1 LKRRPGYFF
10 VSVLLV
16 LFISKVE
23 WGNWH
28 WDLNKAHQ
36 SDSAPKEDVPLQT
49 IYKSQRAEESHKFP
63 LRSKAAVVLDTKVGE
78 VLFEKN
84 MEKELPIASL
94 TKLMSAL
101 IFLKT
106 NPNLDDTITITVA
119 DARGSGRSQLKAGET
134 FTLCDLMHASLMSS
148 SNRATKTLAR
158 ASGLSPSEFVAC
170 MNRKAKELGLKN
182 TFFCEPTGLDE
193 ANRSCAIDCA
203 KLLYFALQDS
213 VIGSILNKTSCEFV
227 SLDRRQR
234 RHRIGSTNK
243 LLFSS
248 LNVRGGKTGY
258 NGASGWC
265 LGTLVEGEDGKEIVA
280 VVLGAPTKYTRFKE
294 IRSIVEWAI
303 RGNVKGS

>member
-1 LKRRPGYFF
+1 MDREPADSFSKTEVMHTILDSEDERTEDGRG
-10 VSVLLV
+10 VS
-16 LFISKVE
+16 F
-23 WGNWH
+23 
-28 WDLNKAHQ
+28 
-36 SDSAPKEDVPLQT
+36 SD
-49 IYKSQRAEESHKFP
+49 Y
-63 LRSKAAVVLDTKVGE
+63 
-78 VLFEKN
+78 
-84 MEKELPIASL
+84 
-94 TKLMSAL
+94 
-101 IFLKT
+101 
-106 NPNLDDTITITVA
+106 
-119 DARGSGRSQLKAGET
+119 
-134 FTLCDLMHASLMSS
+134 
-148 SNRATKTLAR
+148 ATKCYD
-158 ASGLSPSEFVAC
+158 PWDDVVAEILG
-170 MNRKAKELGLKN
+170 KAKELDLKN
-182 TFFCEPTGLDE
+182 TVFCEPTGLDE

-280 VVLGAPTKYTRFKE
+280 VVLGAPTKHTRFKE

-303 RGNVKGS
+303 RRNVKGS